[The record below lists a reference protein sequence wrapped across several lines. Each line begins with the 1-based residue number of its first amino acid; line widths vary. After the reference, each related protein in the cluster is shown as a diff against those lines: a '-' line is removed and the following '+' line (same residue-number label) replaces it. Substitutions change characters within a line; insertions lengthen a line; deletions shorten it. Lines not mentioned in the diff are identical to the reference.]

1 MSTHNCSSSVSYSPG
16 INPPT
21 DLVPVPVGVTVSS
34 HVVHQHCGLSPQ
46 SVPPPYEYD
55 EPYEELY
62 EELYE

>member
-1 MSTHNCSSSVSYSPG
+1 M
-16 INPPT
+16 NPPT